1 MNQPELGRKILE
13 LRLSKGLTQNELAEQ
28 CNISLRTIQRIELA
42 EVTPRSF
49 TIKSIFSVLEYDF
62 YNSTIQFENE
72 KTSSSENWI
81 KDLFNL
87 KKNTMKKLSVLS
99 IVLILAAVLLTK
111 SESHAQ
117 NINGWFKTGSKAKS
131 YETGLDIS
139 KSKTGK
145 KCAYIKSVDD
155 DIKGFGTLMQTCEAR
170 FYLGKRIKMI
180 GYVKTENVK
189 NWSGMWLR
197 VDGVTEEGKRKTLSF
212 DNMNNRPIKGDTDW
226 VKCEI
231 IINVPRESKTLN
243 YGVLLNGNGEVYF
256 DRISFEILGD
266 ISEDTKEKKIPEKPA
281 NVDFEE

>member
-28 CNISLRTIQRIELA
+28 CNVSLRTIQRIELA

-49 TIKSIFSVLEYDF
+49 TIKSIFSVLDYDF
-62 YNSTIQFENE
+62 YNSNAQFENE
-72 KTSSSENWI
+72 KTSSSKNWI

-99 IVLILAAVLLTK
+99 IVLIFVAVFLTQ
-111 SESHAQ
+111 SESNAQ
-117 NINGWFKTGSKAKS
+117 SINGWFKTGSKAKS
-131 YETGLDIS
+131 YETGLNSS

-145 KCAYIKSVDD
+145 KCAYIKSVEE

-180 GYVKTENVK
+180 GYVKTENVT

-197 VDGVTEEGKRKTLSF
+197 VDGVNEEGKRKTLSF

-231 IINVPRESKTLN
+231 ILNVPRESKTLN

-266 ISEDTKEKKIPEKPA
+266 ISEDTSEKKIPEKPA

>member
-1 MNQPELGRKILE
+1 MNQPELGKKIVE
-13 LRLSKGLTQNELAEQ
+13 LRLSKGLTQNELADL
-28 CNISLRTIQRIELA
+28 CNVSLRTIQRIELA

-49 TIKSIFSVLEYDF
+49 TIKSIFSVLDYDF
-62 YNSTIQFENE
+62 FNSNTQFEYE
-72 KTSSSENWI
+72 KTSSSTNWI

-99 IVLILAAVLLTK
+99 VILIFATVLFTK

-117 NINGWFKTGSKAKS
+117 SINGWFKTGSKAKS
-131 YETGLDIS
+131 YETGLNS
-139 KSKTGK
+139 AKSKTGK
-145 KCAYIKSVDD
+145 KCAYIRSIDE

-180 GYVKTENVK
+180 GYVKTENVT

-197 VDGVTEEGKRKTLSF
+197 VDGVNEEGKRKTLSF

-231 IINVPRESKTLN
+231 ILNVPRDSKTLN

-256 DRISFEILGD
+256 DRISFEVLGD
-266 ISEDTKEKKIPEKPA
+266 ISEDISEKKIPEKPA
-281 NVDFEE
+281 NIDFEE